1 MNGNAPPPWA
11 ERLLRLQLAPH
22 DRDPVSGDLLELYL
36 DRVDAGGV
44 ARADLWYVLE
54 VLRVTWLET
63 GPWIV
68 LFALAT
74 IARTALDWLVPTT
87 DFAVRSAWT
96 TAVSVGVLFT
106 AGLAATWRLRSVGSA
121 VAAGLVTSLGGGLL
135 HAVAAATLLALRH
148 DPATLDAI
156 RASGGLS
163 EALTLP
169 LLTAVPAAF
178 VAALGGTLSWLTR
191 GTTPRVGR

>member
-1 MNGNAPPPWA
+1 MNVVTPPAWA
-11 ERLLRLQLAPH
+11 ERLLRLQLAPR
-22 DRDPVSGDLLELYL
+22 DRGPLSGDLCEMYL

-44 ARADLWYVLE
+44 GRADLWYVLE
-54 VLRVTWLET
+54 VLRITWLET

-74 IARTALDWLVPTT
+74 AARTGLDWLVPTT
-87 DFAVRSAWT
+87 DFAVRSVWST
-96 TAVSVGVLFT
+96 GVGVGVLFT
-106 AGLAATWRLRSVGSA
+106 AGFATAWRLRSVGSA
-121 VAAGLVTSLGGGLL
+121 IAAGLVTSVGGGLL

-169 LLTAVPAAF
+169 FTLALPAAF
-178 VAALGGTLSWLTR
+178 IAALGGTLSWLTQ
-191 GTTPRVGR
+191 GPGRRAAR